1 MGGTVQ
7 VTWAHYGN
15 EHWGL
20 VGFCPVP
27 LCIAL
32 QISTSVRRRW
42 RARGTS
48 PAPTPWAAIP
58 APAPAMQ
65 RVSASILAQLCMG
78 QQAKHLGSRKQS
90 LPPASCTPIPQGRVW
105 DVALPAGP
113 VPALRASAAM
123 GDAATCTLPPVH
135 PPASVPQRL
144 PTGTVWWQEG
154 TSSPRPVQVGA
165 VPHVG
170 LSPIPAH
177 PALRH
182 KGTTAVLSLDLPQR
196 SVLLWVRA
204 LQSVTAEEVNAT
216 VCSGGGRAVAWG
228 ALALPPRDPAPRA
241 LCPSSPW
248 GWGIGS
254 QPS

>member
-1 MGGTVQ
+1 M
-7 VTWAHYGN
+7 
-15 EHWGL
+15 
-20 VGFCPVP
+20 
-27 LCIAL
+27 
-32 QISTSVRRRW
+32 
-42 RARGTS
+42 
-48 PAPTPWAAIP
+48 
-58 APAPAMQ
+58 
-65 RVSASILAQLCMG
+65 
-78 QQAKHLGSRKQS
+78 
-90 LPPASCTPIPQGRVW
+90 
-105 DVALPAGP
+105 ALPAGP

-216 VCSGGGRAVAWG
+216 VCSGGGRAVALG